1 MSKIVVDHEMDAMS
15 TGACGINCDVCKLNL
30 LGACSS
36 CGPGTSLEAEKK
48 LAAQQ
53 RLLGSTC
60 SILACARM
68 NQLEYCMRDCRQ
80 FPCDN
85 FRTSPYPF
93 SQGYLNMQERRLKE
107 KPPAYAP
114 DGSRVTVDPVYWDD
128 LLKRNID
135 TLCNFTLFEGDS
147 SGQLRFHF
155 LNEDIMVD
163 LGERSL
169 KRMKNDRWSKTDDPL
184 LELVTV
190 LYLTN
195 VNGLYPIDKDIVGVR
210 DLKEGHFFQGPH
222 ALRTEPLIRRYGT
235 DLKGFSQAAQYL
247 EGEPRDMADTAYRLL
262 PFPRIPLYYL
272 LWQGDEEFEP
282 RVTVLV
288 DRSVENVLAADAIW
302 ALINRVTTALLEG
315 IGKIE

>member
-1 MSKIVVDHEMDAMS
+1 MP
-15 TGACGINCDVCKLNL
+15 TGACGINCEVCKLNL
-30 LGACSS
+30 LGTCSS

-60 SILACARM
+60 SILACANM
-68 NQLEYCMRDCRQ
+68 NQLEFCMRDCSQ

-85 FRTSPYPF
+85 FSTGPYPF
-93 SQGYLNMQERRLKE
+93 SQGFLNMQQRRLKE

-114 DGSRVTVDPVYWDD
+114 DGSRITVDPVYWDD

-135 TLCNFTLFEGDS
+135 TLCNFTLFEKDS
-147 SGQLRFHF
+147 PTRLRFHF
-155 LNEDIMVD
+155 LNKDIVVD
-163 LGERSL
+163 LEERCL
-169 KRMKNDRWSKTDDPL
+169 KRMENDRWSQTDDPL

-195 VNGLYPIDKDIVGVR
+195 VNGLYPIDKDIVGVK

-222 ALRTEPLIRRYGT
+222 ELRTEPLIRRYGT
-235 DLKGFSQAAQYL
+235 DLKGFSQAAEHW
-247 EGEPRDMADTAYRLL
+247 EGQPRDMADSAYRLL

-272 LWQGDEEFEP
+272 LWQGDEEFKP
-282 RVTVLV
+282 RVTVLL
-288 DRSVENVLAADAIW
+288 DRSIENVLAADAIW
-302 ALINRVTTALLEG
+302 ALINRVSTALLEG
-315 IGKIE
+315 CVKRCN